1 MRIHQ
6 LLASLEFGD
15 AVAGFALAIQRE
27 LRRQGHESE
36 IFAGTRHPLATEPS
50 RPLGELAGEAGALL
64 IYHHAFRSEAIDRAL
79 DAFPGRCGMIYHNVT
94 PAHWF
99 RPWSDELAASAQRA
113 RAALGPLRA
122 RMQAVFTE
130 SEFNR
135 RELEAAGYGAV
146 GLLPLALDLDRLLAL
161 APDGEVMARHGG
173 AETTFLF
180 VGRLAPNKR
189 QEDVIR
195 VFAWYRRFID
205 PACRLVLVGAA
216 PEIDAYRADLV
227 EVART
232 SRVEDAVVFAGKV
245 SPAELV
251 AYYRVADVF
260 LCMSE
265 HEGFGVPLVEAMAF
279 DVPVVARAAAAVAET
294 LGDAGLLVG
303 SRAIPEIAEAVALV
317 LHDPVVRAH
326 TLERQR
332 RRLEAFA
339 PAHFE
344 AGLRQLIASLVA
356 R

>member
-15 AVAGFALAIQRE
+15 AVAGLALAIQRE

-36 IFAGTRHPLATEPS
+36 IFAGARHPLATEPS
-50 RPLGELAGEAGALL
+50 RSLGELTGETGALL
-64 IYHHAFRSEAIDRAL
+64 IYHHAFWSEGIARAL
-79 DAFPGRCGMIYHNVT
+79 DTFPGRCGMIYHNVT

-99 RPWSDELAASAQRA
+99 APWSDELAASARRA
-113 RAALGPLRA
+113 RAALGSLRV

-135 RELEAAGYGAV
+135 SELEAADYQDV
-146 GLLPLALDLDRLLAL
+146 GLLPLALDLDRLLAIV
-161 APDGEVMARHGG
+161 PEGEVMARHGG
-173 AETTFLF
+173 SETTFLF
-180 VGRLAPNKR
+180 VGRLVPNKR

-227 EVART
+227 EVARAC
-232 SRVEDAVVFAGKV
+232 RVEDAVVFAGKV
-245 SPAELV
+245 SPAELA

-279 DVPVVARAAAAVAET
+279 GMPVVARGAAAVPET
-294 LGDAGLLVG
+294 LGDAGVLVG

-317 LHDPVVRAH
+317 LRDPVVRAQV
-326 TLERQR
+326 LERQR
-332 RRLEAFA
+332 RRLAAFA

-344 AGLRQLIASLVA
+344 AGLRRLTASLA
-356 R
+356 RP